1 MKSTKPRL
9 RITGKSVVLISN
21 FCPNL
26 EVLDLTRCTMV
37 ETIKGLEN
45 CHRLAL
51 FDLAECPVVEEEIGP
66 LTKYFPQLYKL
77 DLMCCNLSDRTLL
90 ELFNNA
96 TPPPPS
102 SPPPSAPPPLLAL
115 PSSWTNTTNSQSRV
129 INWCLPTINCFL
141 QILNLVDTPLEDE
154 NLWKPAATRHMRA
167 MEEYGLKFKLTLP
180 NGTLFSPLDSIQQQ

>member
-1 MKSTKPRL
+1 ML
-9 RITGKSVVLISN
+9 RSCVITWALASGFLIPSCCLLSIRRV
-21 FCPNL
+21 FFFSGSSPP
-26 EVLDLTRCTMV
+26 TSY
-37 ETIKGLEN
+37 
-45 CHRLAL
+45 L
-51 FDLAECPVVEEEIGP
+51 FSPPLKLHLMFQECPVVEEEIGP